1 MYVRA
6 DAGYTYDEKKYIK
19 VSIDGSNFQFF
30 GDGDTAW
37 SMKDDRTVIESM
49 KAGKKMTVVGFSS
62 RGTET
67 TDTYSLIGFT
77 KSYNNLKES
86 C

>member
-1 MYVRA
+1 
-6 DAGYTYDEKKYIK
+6 
-19 VSIDGSNFQFF
+19 
-30 GDGDTAW
+30 
-37 SMKDDRTVIESM
+37 M

-67 TDTYSLIGFT
+67 TDIYSLIGFT
-77 KSYNNLKES
+77 KSINNLIES